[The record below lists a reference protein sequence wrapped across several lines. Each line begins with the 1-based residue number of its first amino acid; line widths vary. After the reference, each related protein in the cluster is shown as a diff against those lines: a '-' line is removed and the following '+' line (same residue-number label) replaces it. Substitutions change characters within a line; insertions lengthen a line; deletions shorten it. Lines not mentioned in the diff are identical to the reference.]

1 MSVTYEFI
9 DDGKSFV
16 IKYKGQSYRAAK
28 NDVEIIIPNETNDN
42 ILKIRSNSAQLTDIE
57 INLDEDTILGVG
69 AGSTTATDLD
79 TALGAIFFLDESG
92 GGGGSSNWG
101 QIGGDINNQT
111 DLPFTVSPDLVTF
124 DRDVQIPQNS
134 LLVGD
139 AITMSDLAQSLGY
152 KTAFDGKQYVI
163 LGYELTEN
171 DSKRPLIK
179 SFNEPSSFDLQ
190 PFTDDTE
197 SFTGLITFDIT
208 SFQQVIG
215 KTYRLNVLSDTDLD
229 IKLVRIAD
237 AGGVDSLIVKE
248 TIPASTTN
256 LTGFD
261 FDLTPIVDFETGKV
275 YRLEI
280 DNGTGNGQIQGTI
293 ISGPNPYSIST
304 LNINPS
310 FVPYIRRVTGWVYEN
325 KEISYRD
332 EGLAGLYPVFI
343 SSNEA
348 LSLDDRLVICQPVFV
363 GADIELT
370 LPDIQSANDN
380 KYFVEVYNGSENDDY
395 DVIVKDN
402 SGNPLFT
409 VKSRDRMLYFPLGN
423 SWESIVLSAQVFTDD
438 SISGTG
444 AYTDPL
450 SVPKL
455 YAHKGVTNDAPIQ
468 NDTNVPLLIDTWNLN
483 IPSEGLYNV
492 HVTVEYNINIA
503 NRDAIFRFDVNGATG
518 IEINQESKDAT
529 NNIFFTT
536 FAFDT
541 LQAGNNTIEFY
552 ASIENPIGSNRVEI
566 RSNRYT
572 AQKID
577 ELS

>member
-1 MSVTYEFI
+1 MANYEFI
-9 DDGKSFV
+9 DNGKSFN
-16 IKYKGQSYRAAK
+16 INFKNQEYTAGK
-28 NDVEIIIPNETNDN
+28 NDVELIVVDATLNDV
-42 ILKIRSNSAQLTDIE
+42 LEIRSSSAKFTSIRVNLTT
-57 INLDEDTILGVG
+57 DTITGVG
-69 AGSTTATDLD
+69 AGSSVASDLRD
-79 TALGAIFFLDESG
+79 SLESIFFLDESG
-92 GGGGSSNWG
+92 GGGGDSSDWG
-101 QIGGDINNQT
+101 QIGGNINNQT
-111 DLPFTVSPDLVTF
+111 DLPFTVAPDLVTF

-179 SFNEPSSFDLQ
+179 SFDEPSSFDLQ
-190 PFTDDTE
+190 PLTDDTE

-208 SFQQVIG
+208 SAQQVIG

-310 FVPYIRRVTGWVYEN
+310 FVPYIRRVLGWVYEN
-325 KEISYRD
+325 KEIAYR
-332 EGLAGLYPVFI
+332 E
-343 SSNEA
+343 E
-348 LSLDDRLVICQPVFV
+348 
-363 GADIELT
+363 
-370 LPDIQSANDN
+370 
-380 KYFVEVYNGSENDDY
+380 
-395 DVIVKDN
+395 
-402 SGNPLFT
+402 
-409 VKSRDRMLYFPLGN
+409 
-423 SWESIVLSAQVFTDD
+423 
-438 SISGTG
+438 TG
-444 AYTDPL
+444 
-450 SVPKL
+450 KL
-455 YAHKGVTNDAPIQ
+455 YAHQGITLADPPFE
-468 NDTNVPLLIDTWNLN
+468 NDTNIPVLVDTWNLT
-483 IPSEGLYNV
+483 IPSDGLYNV
-492 HVTVEYNINIA
+492 HVTVEYNINT
-503 NRDAIFRFDVNGATG
+503 NSKDAIFRFDLNGVTG
-518 IEINQESKDAT
+518 ININQEGKDQT

-541 LQAGNNTIEFY
+541 LQAGNNVVEFY
-552 ASIENPIGSNRVEI
+552 ASIENPQGTNKVSVL
-566 RSNRYT
+566 SNRYT

-577 ELS
+577 VLS